1 MLKEKKNLD
10 HGTRTDAPKPL
21 DGWIKNHHHQPT
33 HQEPK
38 RVTGTPDLRLQALLR
53 YCSDGTRRRKCG
65 RSSRSPYSPG
75 KRAAAAATAAD
86 LRFGAEERLEKA
98 SKIFGRGRKKERKK
112 ERKAYRVSP
121 PPSLCQVGPTP
132 LPRNPHVGPARQRPE
147 HPAEPASQT
156 VRAGPGQG
164 LPLSSSEFRP
174 RRVKT
179 LATTATH
186 SSFFFPFP
194 TTTTASLAGEEE
206 GGSAAAAAAAARGGG
221 RA

>member
-98 SKIFGRGRKKERKK
+98 SKIFGRGRKKER
-112 ERKAYRVSP
+112 EREKSLSSEPPTLPLPGGPHTSP
-121 PPSLCQVGPTP
+121 PQPPCGPRASASRAPRGASQPDGSSRTGSRASSFLFRVPTP
-132 LPRNPHVGPARQRPE
+132 SR
-147 HPAEPASQT
+147 
-156 VRAGPGQG
+156 
-164 LPLSSSEFRP
+164 
-174 RRVKT
+174 
-179 LATTATH
+179 
-186 SSFFFPFP
+186 
-194 TTTTASLAGEEE
+194 
-206 GGSAAAAAAAARGGG
+206 
-221 RA
+221 